1 LTTNR
6 MTIRIGGA
14 AGDGVESS
22 GVGFCKAV
30 ARGGLHVF
38 GLPDYYSRIRGG
50 HNFYSVRIGE
60 DPLYSHEEQVH
71 LLLALTEESIPRH
84 LDHIAEGGAN
94 VSENRLRYVGQD
106 SQATHGS
113 GVVDHIAFHATGLSE
128 MIDRLTKQGVEFK
141 ERQVDVQ
148 GLYQLFLHDPNGVKI
163 ELNYAAA
170 EAKGRRATLM
180 ATDLPAE
187 PANA

>member
-1 LTTNR
+1 MPLDHLQHVLIQTADMEATKDWYVNVLG
-6 MTIRIGGA
+6 M
-14 AGDGVESS
+14 E
-22 GVGFCKAV
+22 VGP
-30 ARGGLHVF
+30 H
-38 GLPDYYSRIRGG
+38 PDFKIPVYW
-50 HNFYSVRIGE
+50 
-60 DPLYSHEEQVH
+60 LYLNGRDV
-71 LLLALTEESIPRH
+71 L
-84 LDHIAEGGAN
+84 HIAEGGAN